1 MLIIFWHWK
10 CLIQHRGRSAHAM
23 PFRCALYKTG
33 HAESLGLKTAIQTM
47 IDYNF
52 SMYTTA
58 NLDVLTPWPIVS
70 SSNMPLAVGNLIPP
84 HIE

>member
-1 MLIIFWHWK
+1 MLNPTTGTQCTRRAFQV
-10 CLIQHRGRSAHAM
+10 CLLQDWPRRIA
-23 PFRCALYKTG
+23 
-33 HAESLGLKTAIQTM
+33 GLKTAIQTM

-52 SMYTTA
+52 SMYATG
-58 NLDVLTPWPIVS
+58 NLDVLTPWPILS